1 MESIQNSTNSET
13 PTEANRLENDVRYLT
28 LIDFKAL
35 NGLMTDDEGILK
47 RMSMQTL
54 ADMLSVDRGT
64 LYNWTR
70 REGFWDRVNQ
80 RRGKIAPKSRL
91 AKVHETFY
99 LKAVAGEWQ
108 FTNAYLFNYDKNYRQ
123 PTQKVEHEVG
133 DSLAEA
139 IGMARR
145 RQVIEAEVVSEPT
158 DNA

>member
-1 MESIQNSTNSET
+1 MESQQNSTKSNKPSEVS
-13 PTEANRLENDVRYLT
+13 PLDSDPRYLT

-35 NGLMTDDEGILK
+35 NGLTTDEDGGLK
-47 RMSMQTL
+47 KRTMQWL
-54 ADMLSVDRGT
+54 ADMLKVDRGT
-64 LYNWTR
+64 LYNWTA
-70 REGFWDRVNQ
+70 REGFWDQVNA
-80 RRGKIAPKSRL
+80 RRGKIAPHSRL

-108 FTNAYLFNYDKNYRQ
+108 FTNAYLFNYDKNYRT

-145 RQVIEAEVVSEPT
+145 RQVIEAEVVDEPANN
-158 DNA
+158 D

>member
-1 MESIQNSTNSET
+1 MEKATDT
-13 PTEANRLENDVRYLT
+13 VRLESDPRYLT
-28 LIDFKAL
+28 LVDFKAL
-35 NGLMTDDEGILK
+35 NGLMTDEEGNMVK
-47 RMSMQTL
+47 RSMRWL
-54 ADMLSVDRGT
+54 AELVKVDRGT
-64 LYNWTR
+64 LYNWTKHP
-70 REGFWDRVNQ
+70 GFWEQVNQ

-91 AKVHETFY
+91 ARVHETFY

-145 RQVIEAEVVSEPT
+145 RQAIEGEVVRESN
-158 DNA
+158 DND